1 MIGKPVTSEE
11 FQEVLNREERSQE
24 FRKRV
29 EDELKGIKPG
39 ECFLYEAKEGMGTF
53 AEMSFSFII
62 SSFVDKIGGLKMII
76 EGNRRTYVYRE
87 K

>member
-11 FQEVLNREERSQE
+11 FQEVLNKEKRSQE

-29 EDELKGIKPG
+29 EDELKDIKPG
-39 ECFLYEAKEGMGTF
+39 ECLLYEAKEGMGAF

-62 SSFVDKIGGLKMII
+62 SSLVDKIGGLKMITR
-76 EGNRRTYVYRE
+76 GTLVYVYRE